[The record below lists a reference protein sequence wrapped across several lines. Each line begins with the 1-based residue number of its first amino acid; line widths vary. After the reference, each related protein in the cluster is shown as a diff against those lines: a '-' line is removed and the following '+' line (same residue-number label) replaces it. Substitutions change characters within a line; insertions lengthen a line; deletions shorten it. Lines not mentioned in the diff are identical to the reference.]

1 MQRNFLYTQESL
13 DIQDSG
19 LPGQERVGNG
29 GGSKAERKH
38 TADVCDSSG
47 LCTSAFSRGPWEK
60 RCRHTEKKQHPL
72 RKGNVIPDQ
81 ICNSPLDSV
90 ISHPREITR
99 YRACPK
105 REITGCN
112 AHSKQ
117 TNILG

>member
-1 MQRNFLYTQESL
+1 LQRNFLYTQDSL

-19 LPGQERVGNG
+19 FPCQERVGNG

-38 TADVCDSSG
+38 TADVCESSG
-47 LCTSAFSRGPWEK
+47 LCTSAFSSGPWEK
-60 RCRHTEKKQHPL
+60 KCRDREKKQHPL

-81 ICNSPLDSV
+81 ICNSQLDSV

-99 YRACPK
+99 YKACPK

-117 TNILG
+117 TKFLG